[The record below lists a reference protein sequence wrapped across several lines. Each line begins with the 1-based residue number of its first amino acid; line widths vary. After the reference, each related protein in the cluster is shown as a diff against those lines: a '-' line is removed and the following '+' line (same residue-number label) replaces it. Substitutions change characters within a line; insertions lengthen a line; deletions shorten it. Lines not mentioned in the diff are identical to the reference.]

1 MYKCIKKEFD
11 YYHDFKSCS
20 KQKHS
25 YKSKKQHFK
34 NIYQIIKK
42 IDMIYFLYKCVFYA
56 A

>member
-25 YKSKKQHFK
+25 YKSNILKIYIKSSKKL
-34 NIYQIIKK
+34 I
-42 IDMIYFLYKCVFYA
+42 
-56 A
+56 